1 MKQHIKLKYYGKWEG
16 RKEGD
21 FLWVFWFADKH
32 INTDD
37 LIKTVSCFSVC
48 LA

>member
-1 MKQHIKLKYYGKWEG
+1 MKNDKDIKGS
-16 RKEGD
+16 D

-37 LIKTVSCFSVC
+37 LIKAVSCF
-48 LA
+48 